1 MVTVLS
7 MLAFGTAFG
16 LGTTFSVRFVARRIG
31 LVDRPDGRRKFQSQP
46 VALAGGVAVLVSAFA
61 TLVAAALA
69 RPEIAESMDENFEK
83 VLALGVAAIAI
94 VIVGL
99 IDDAVNLRARYKL
112 AGQLGAAFVL
122 VFGGGFAIEEVSAFG
137 TVIPLGSAAVPVAVF
152 WFVGAMNAFNLLDGM
167 DGLLGTLALIIV
179 GSLAGMAFAGGN
191 PFVGWVAVALA
202 GGLVGFLRFNLP
214 PATIYLGDAG
224 SMLVGLCFA
233 ALAIG
238 ACQKGPAVA
247 IVAPTVLLV
256 LPILDTTAAI
266 VRRKLAGRAL
276 AASDLGHLHHVLQRA
291 GMTRGRVL
299 ALVAALGIVAAS
311 GALGGTLLQNDLLAA
326 LSAAAVATILVTT
339 GWFGTTEIRLVRE
352 RVRAMMRAA
361 FGRPVHGDLESV
373 PQVVWGTFL
382 TCPVAEN
389 TYQGHVKNVPHEP
402 FGTDS

>member
-7 MLAFGTAFG
+7 MLAFGTAFA
-16 LGTTFSVRFVARRIG
+16 LGTTFGVRFVARRIG

-83 VLALGVAAIAI
+83 VLALGVAALGI
-94 VIVGL
+94 VLVGL

-112 AGQLGAAFVL
+112 AGQLGAACVL
-122 VFGGGFAIEEVSAFG
+122 VFGGGFAIDEVSAFG

-224 SMLVGLCFA
+224 SMLVGLCVA

-266 VRRKLAGRAL
+266 VRRTFAGRAL

-291 GMTRGRVL
+291 GMSRVRSRARGRTRDRRRERSPGRNAIPERSARRPVR
-299 ALVAALGIVAAS
+299 GRGRHHS
-311 GALGGTLLQNDLLAA
+311 GDDG
-326 LSAAAVATILVTT
+326 
-339 GWFGTTEIRLVRE
+339 LVRHD
-352 RVRAMMRAA
+352 RSPPRSRASPSAGAGRA
-361 FGRPVHGDLESV
+361 RPARPRRLCRPS
-373 PQVVWGTFL
+373 Q
-382 TCPVAEN
+382 
-389 TYQGHVKNVPHEP
+389 QSHEACS
-402 FGTDS
+402 G